1 MKITEVRCHLLELDF
16 KIKIGSM
23 PRFKAT
29 GLYTNI
35 KTDEDIDGWG
45 LSHWNLSNL
54 AQKIFVEEALTKL
67 LVNKDPFMTEQ
78 IFNEVYTSSNRI
90 LFGIAQA
97 TSAIQVAL
105 WDIIGKATKQP
116 IYRLLGGMKNKVK
129 CYASMPR
136 GYGAKAAVGAVDSAL
151 KPELGGF
158 RAVKLRIGNG
168 KKKDAELMKE
178 VRDAF
183 PDIDIMVDANSAY
196 KSVPEALKIAKI
208 CDKYNI
214 TWLEEP
220 LPTDNLNGLAKLRQ
234 QSPVEIAGGENDMGI
249 FRFEDILSKESFD
262 IIQPDVTRSGGFLQL
277 KKIDAMAEVK
287 GVRCIPH
294 IFGFGHILAANLHFV
309 MSSRCE
315 WCEFPFVPEEYQLLE
330 VPIKAEKGFVNALEK
345 PGLGVE
351 LNKEMFEKN
360 IKNVSMNLNEID
372 ERSFP
377 AGLI

>member
-1 MKITEVRCHLLELDF
+1 MIIEDVKTHLLELDF

-29 GLYTNI
+29 GLYTQLI
-35 KTDEDIDGWG
+35 TDEGIDGWA
-45 LSHWNLSNL
+45 LSHWNLSNA
-54 AQKIFVEEALTKL
+54 AQKQFIDDILKKL
-67 LVNKDPFMTEQ
+67 VIRKDPFMTEE
-78 IFNEVYTSSNRI
+78 IFNEIYTSTNRI
-90 LFGIAQA
+90 MFGIPQA
-97 TSAIQVAL
+97 TSAIMIAC

-116 IYRLLGGMKNKVK
+116 IYKLLGGRKQKIK

-136 GYGAKAAVGAVDSAL
+136 GYKAKAAVGAVEAAL

-158 RAVKLRIGNG
+158 KAVKLRIGNG
-168 KKKDAELMKE
+168 AKKDEALMSA

-196 KSVPEALKIAKI
+196 QNINEALEIAKI
-208 CDKYNI
+208 CDKYEI

-220 LPTDNLNGLAKLRQ
+220 IPTDNLGALAKLREK
-234 QSPVEIAGGENDMGI
+234 SPVPIAGGENDMAI
-249 FRFEDILSKESFD
+249 FRFEDILSKGSFD

-309 MSSRCE
+309 MSTRCE
-315 WCEFPFVPEEYQLLE
+315 WCEFPFIPDQYQLLE
-330 VPIKAEKGFVNALEK
+330 EPIKAEKGAVKALEK

-351 LNKEMFEKN
+351 INQEMFEKN
-360 IKNVSMNLNEID
+360 IIN
-372 ERSFP
+372 
-377 AGLI
+377 